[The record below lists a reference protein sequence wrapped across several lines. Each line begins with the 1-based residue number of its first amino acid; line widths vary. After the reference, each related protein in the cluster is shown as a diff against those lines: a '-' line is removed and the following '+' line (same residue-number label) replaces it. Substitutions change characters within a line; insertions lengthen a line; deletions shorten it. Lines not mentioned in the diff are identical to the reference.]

1 MQGVKVRIS
10 GLGGE
15 ILNRIGAISQTLG
28 PADIYPAL
36 ERGTID
42 AAEWIGPYDD
52 EKFGFVEVAP
62 YYYYPGWWENGLAF
76 HAFINLDE
84 WEALPASYQRVLEV
98 VCQAINTD
106 VLAAYDALNPE
117 ALRRLIGQGAKL
129 RSFST
134 EILQQCFDES
144 QTIYAELSADSTDFK
159 DVFDSM
165 WAFRDDQYKWQQ
177 VGELRSDVF
186 NVSTV
191 RK

>member
-1 MQGVKVRIS
+1 M
-10 GLGGE
+10 
-15 ILNRIGAISQTLG
+15 N
-28 PADIYPAL
+28 
-36 ERGTID
+36 
-42 AAEWIGPYDD
+42 
-52 EKFGFVEVAP
+52 
-62 YYYYPGWWENGLAF
+62 
-76 HAFINLDE
+76 
-84 WEALPASYQRVLEV
+84 
-98 VCQAINTD
+98 
-106 VLAAYDALNPE
+106 E